1 MEGLE
6 VEILEGEGS
15 IQTLKDICQ
24 FPRITPQIYGQAL
37 LRILRVQAF
46 KSLHKQTSDLSG
58 RLQLMRLPLRLSWQG
73 RHPQK
78 SLS

>member
-24 FPRITPQIYGQAL
+24 FPRITPNIWTSSPPYTPCS
-37 LRILRVQAF
+37 
-46 KSLHKQTSDLSG
+46 SLQE
-58 RLQLMRLPLRLSWQG
+58 PA
-73 RHPQK
+73 
-78 SLS
+78 